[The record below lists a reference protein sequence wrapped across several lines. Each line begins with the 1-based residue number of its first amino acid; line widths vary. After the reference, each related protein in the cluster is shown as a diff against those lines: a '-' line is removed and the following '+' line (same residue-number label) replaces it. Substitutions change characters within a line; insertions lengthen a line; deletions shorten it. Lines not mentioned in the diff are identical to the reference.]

1 MSSNDDNLD
10 GGGGRVIETKG
21 TKSDKKA
28 KPENKCKH
36 CGHQFMQKS
45 DLTKHLEKK
54 NGCIPIA
61 KIEATVSTTI
71 AKIEATNAA
80 NNKIQEIH
88 GLFKSCLDILRN
100 DAEHLIGDEA
110 LYELSYFL
118 ILKQAE
124 KHILN
129 GNIDIY
135 NLDHYDANAIQEY
148 TEEDFLLNIEYIKFS
163 KFVEYVHIPGKEIN
177 LIQIFNEFMWN
188 QILSKH
194 PKFKD
199 VFEPGK
205 KSFIKSPKTIKK
217 IVITLGK
224 INFDEYDFDI
234 LGEAYESIF
243 VDAVFGAGGNKKS
256 ELGQFFTPPKV
267 KKMLINLVSPKIK
280 ENGEIESILDP
291 ASGTGGILNSVIKHY
306 KQMGILDEVVL
317 REQLKNNIY
326 GMEIKGKIY
335 NLCLSN
341 MLINTGEILPEVKCA
356 DSIRYFHNIKV
367 DNIIAN
373 PPFSITMDYTSLL
386 QSLGT
391 MEKLNDYIP
400 IKVGGK
406 NSEILFLQMMMHCLN
421 VGGKCATVMLDGQKM
436 YGASAGY
443 DKAREYL
450 MRSCDLQQV
459 ILCPA
464 GTFTSTASKTC
475 VLFFT
480 KKKERADTVEI
491 IGDAKRRTYKFCK
504 THATKKVKFFDFNP
518 DTEEK
523 HFILEVDIAQIA
535 EKKYSLNYT
544 EYLEKE
550 EEPEDV
556 EGIEYVELGTVCEF
570 KNGKNITKKD
580 LIDGIYPVVGGGK
593 SPLGM
598 HNEYNVNENTIIIS
612 KDGAYAGFINRYN
625 TKIFV
630 SNHGIYI
637 NDFSNLILSNYV
649 YYYLIMIQNTLYNL
663 QSGPCQPGIKKED
676 VAKIKIPIIS
686 IEKQNRIV
694 NYLDQLFSEDKKY
707 SLQSV
712 VEYYESNDIFKLLIM
727 GHFTIFEKLVEW
739 QYQSTEIKDQIKFI
753 KDRQSKYLQLMTF
766 GTEFKTLGTVC
777 EFKNGKNI
785 TKKDLIDGIYPV
797 VGGGKSPLGMHNEYN
812 VNENTIIISKDGAYA
827 GFINRY
833 NTKIFVSNH
842 GIYIND
848 FSNLILS
855 NYVYYYLIMIQNTL
869 YNLQSGPCQPGIKKE
884 DVAKI
889 KIPIPSLEIQSQ
901 IVEYCNH
908 NDERIKQLESELIQ
922 NKELAKLFIGQ
933 DFDKIQDED
942 ITNEDI
948 TNEDTANE
956 DTTNEDAI
964 NEDTI
969 NEDTINEY

>member
-1 MSSNDDNLD
+1 MSSNDNIG
-10 GGGGRVIETKG
+10 GGGGRVIEA
-21 TKSDKKA
+21 KSTKKA

-45 DLTKHLEKK
+45 DLTKHLKKK
-54 NGCIPIA
+54 NGCIPNA

-71 AKIEATNAA
+71 AKIEANNASS
-80 NNKIQEIH
+80 NKIQEIH

-100 DAEHLIGDEA
+100 DGSHLIGDEA
-110 LYELSYFL
+110 LNELSYFL
-118 ILKQAE
+118 ILKQVE

-163 KFVEYVHIPGKEIN
+163 KFVEYVRIPEKEID
-177 LIQIFNEFMWN
+177 LIRIFHEFMWE

-199 VFEPGK
+199 VFEPGR
-205 KSFIKSPKTIKK
+205 KSFIKYPKTIKK
-217 IVITLGK
+217 IVIALGE

-306 KQMGILDEVVL
+306 KQMGMADEVL
-317 REQLKNNIY
+317 REQLKNNVY
-326 GMEIKGKIY
+326 GMEIKEKIF

-373 PPFSITMDYTSLL
+373 PPFSVTMDYTSLL
-386 QSLGT
+386 QSLGN
-391 MEKLNDYIP
+391 MERLNDYIP
-400 IKVGGK
+400 IKAGGK
-406 NSEILFLQMMMHCLN
+406 NSEILFLQMMMYCLN

-491 IGDAKRRTYKFCK
+491 IGDAKKRTYKFCK

-523 HFILEVDIAQIA
+523 HFILEVDITQIT

-550 EEPEDV
+550 EEPEDA
-556 EGIEYVELGTVCEF
+556 EGVEYVELGTVCEF

-580 LIDGIYPVVGGGK
+580 LTDGIYPVVGGGK

-598 HNEYNVNENTIIIS
+598 HNEYNVNENTILCAS
-612 KDGAYAGFINRYN
+612 SGSAGFISKYN
-625 TKIFV
+625 KKIWASDCF
-630 SNHGIYI
+630 SI
-637 NDFSNLILSNYV
+637 NSKNTEELNETYL
-649 YYYLIMIQNTLYNL
+649 YYYLLTIQNKIYKL
-663 QSGPCQPGIKKED
+663 QNGAAQQHVYSKD

-686 IEKQNRIV
+686 VEKQQRIV
-694 NYLDQLFSEDKKY
+694 NYLDQLFLEDNKY

-712 VEYYESNDIFKLLIM
+712 VEYYESGDMFKLLLM

-739 QYQSTEIKDQIKFI
+739 QYQSTEIENQIKFI
-753 KDRQSKYLQLMTF
+753 KDKQSKYLQLMTYS
-766 GTEFKTLGTVC
+766 TELKTLDTVC
-777 EFKNGKNI
+777 KVQQGTYI
-785 TKKDLIDGIYPV
+785 TKIMKI
-797 VGGGKSPLGMHNEYN
+797 
-812 VNENTIIISKDGAYA
+812 DGAYPVY
-827 GFINRY
+827 GGGDI
-833 NTKIFVSNH
+833 SS
-842 GIYIND
+842 YINLYNRED
-848 FSNLILS
+848 EIIIAKDGVSLNCVRYEINKFFLNHHGWTLICKDIVIKKYLF
-855 NYVYYYLIMIQNTL
+855 YYLYSIQNKL
-869 YNLQSGPCQPGIKKE
+869 LSIAKGAGQLGINQE
-884 DVAKI
+884 NFYKI
-889 KIPIPSLEIQSQ
+889 KIPIPSLEVQNK

-908 NDERIKQLESELIQ
+908 NDERIKQLETELIQ
-922 NKELAKLFIGQ
+922 NKELAKLFISQ
-933 DFDKIQDED
+933 DFDKIQD
-942 ITNEDI
+942 I
-948 TNEDTANE
+948 ANE
-956 DTTNEDAI
+956 DATNEDATSEDATSEDAN
-964 NEDTI
+964 NEDAN
-969 NEDTINEY
+969 NEDANNEDANNEDAN